1 MTISLNHPLTPIE
14 PLLSFPSRQSSA
26 PWPSHFCTKGLC
38 LYIFFGWRKYDSSSF
53 RTPAKHLLWKRLIN
67 HSQNIS
73 RKRARALT
81 TMKQS
86 STSSKFDFQVLH
98 TQKSKSQES
107 FDVVHCV
114 WVSLSGTTVASSWA
128 HWSVVWGWFVQFEL
142 SLWHYP
148 WEWGP
153 SKYCL

>member
-1 MTISLNHPLTPIE
+1 MTIPINLPLTPIE
-14 PLLSFPSRQSSA
+14 LLLSFPSRQSSA

-53 RTPAKHLLWKRLIN
+53 STLTKHLLWNRLIN
-67 HSQNIS
+67 HYQNIS

-86 STSSKFDFQVLH
+86 STTWLFTARAMDQLQVLH
-98 TQKSKSQES
+98 TEKSKSQES

-114 WVSLSGTTVASSWA
+114 WVSLSSTTVASSWA
-128 HWSVVWGWFVQFEL
+128 HWSVVWDWFVQFEL

-148 WEWGP
+148 
-153 SKYCL
+153 